1 MSAPDRPEGEY
12 RSAARAGTPNRAAW
26 LFAVCTAIWGS
37 TWLVIT
43 YQLGS
48 VAPEV
53 SVVWRFA
60 LAAVVLGAFCV
71 ATRRSLRYTA
81 ADHAVFAV
89 QGALMFGLNYVCVYW
104 AEQHVVSGLVAV
116 AFSTITFMSVFAQR
130 VMYGTP
136 VTARAL
142 TGATLG
148 VFGVTVLFLPELI
161 AAHGDRDTGLGIF
174 WAILGT
180 VFATLGNMAAARL
193 QLRGRA
199 IIPTTAWGMLYGA
212 LAAAAVGIVTGAHW
226 SFDLRLPYVASL
238 AYLALF
244 GSVAAF
250 VSYLAL
256 MRTIGMANA
265 SYVGVTTP
273 VLALLLSALVE
284 GYVFSAFTVAGIALA
299 IAGNVIVLRR
309 RPGGAALIRD

>member
-1 MSAPDRPEGEY
+1 VS
-12 RSAARAGTPNRAAW
+12 RAAW

-43 YQLGS
+43 FQLGT

-60 LAAVVLGAFCV
+60 LAAFVLGAFCV
-71 ATRRSLRYTA
+71 VTGRSLRYAA
-81 ADHAVFAV
+81 ADHADFAL
-89 QGALMFGLNYVCVYW
+89 QGTLMFCLNYVCIYW

-148 VFGVTVLFLPELI
+148 VIGVTVLFLPELV
-161 AAHGDRDTGLGIF
+161 AAHGDRDTVLGIF
-174 WAILGT
+174 WAVLGT
-180 VFATLGNMAAARL
+180 VFAALGNMVAARL
-193 QLRGRA
+193 QQRGRA

-212 LAAAAVGIVTGAHW
+212 IAAAVVVAMTGARW
-226 SFDLRLPYVASL
+226 DFDPRLPYVASL

-244 GSVAAF
+244 GTVAAF
-250 VSYLAL
+250 VAYLAL

-273 VLALLLSALVE
+273 VLALVLSALME
-284 GYVFSAFTVAGIALA
+284 GYAFSLFTVAGIALA

-309 RPGGAALIRD
+309 RAGSAT

>member
-1 MSAPDRPEGEY
+1 MTRV
-12 RSAARAGTPNRAAW
+12 AW
-26 LFAVCTAIWGS
+26 LFAICTAIWGS

-43 YQLGS
+43 FQLGT

-60 LAAVVLGAFCV
+60 LAALVLGVFCV
-71 ATRRSLRYTA
+71 ATGRSLRYTA
-81 ADHAVFAV
+81 ADHAVLAL
-89 QGALMFGLNYVCVYW
+89 QGTLMFCLNYVCIYW

-136 VTARAL
+136 VTVRAL
-142 TGATLG
+142 AGATLG
-148 VFGVTVLFLPELI
+148 VTGVTVLFLPELV
-161 AAHGDRDTGLGIF
+161 AAHGDRDTVLGIF
-174 WAILGT
+174 WAVLGT
-180 VFATLGNMAAARL
+180 VFAALGNMAAARL
-193 QLRGRA
+193 QRRGRA

-212 LAAAAVGIVTGAHW
+212 LAAAIVVRATGAQW
-226 SFDLRLPYVASL
+226 DFDPRLPYVASL
-238 AYLALF
+238 VYLALF

-256 MRTIGMANA
+256 MRTMGMANA

-273 VLALLLSALVE
+273 VLALVLSALME
-284 GYVFSAFTVAGIALA
+284 GYTFTLFTVAGIALA
-299 IAGNVIVLRR
+299 IGGNVIVLRR
-309 RPGGAALIRD
+309 RAGVA

>member
-1 MSAPDRPEGEY
+1 MS
-12 RSAARAGTPNRAAW
+12 RAAW
-26 LFAVCTAIWGS
+26 LFTVCTAIWGS

-43 YQLGS
+43 YQLGA

-60 LAAVVLGAFCV
+60 LAALILGAFCV
-71 ATRRSLRYTA
+71 VTRRSLRFAA
-81 ADHAVFAV
+81 ADHAILAV
-89 QGALMFGLNYVCVYW
+89 QGTLMFGLNYVCVYW
-104 AEQHVVSGLVAV
+104 AEQHIVSGLVAV

-148 VFGVTVLFLPELI
+148 VVGVTLLFVPELV
-161 AAHGDRDTGLGIF
+161 AAHGDRATGLGIF

-180 VFATLGNMAAARL
+180 VFAALGNMAAARL
-193 QLRGRA
+193 QQRGRA
-199 IIPTTAWGMLYGA
+199 IVSTTAWGMLYGTI
-212 LAAAAVGIVTGAHW
+212 AAAIVVVATGAHW
-226 SFDLRLPYVASL
+226 GFDLRPPYVASL
-238 AYLALF
+238 AYLALL

-265 SYVGVTTP
+265 SYVGVSTP
-273 VLALLLSALVE
+273 VLALLLSALME
-284 GYVFSAFTVAGIALA
+284 GYVFSAFSVAGIALA

-309 RPGGAALIRD
+309 RPAAPIRD

>member
-1 MSAPDRPEGEY
+1 MGEPRGRPM
-12 RSAARAGTPNRAAW
+12 NRAAW

-37 TWLVIT
+37 TWLAIT
-43 YQLGS
+43 WQLGV

-60 LAAVVLGAFCV
+60 LAALVLGGFCV
-71 ATRRSLRYTA
+71 ATRRPLRFGA
-81 ADHAVFAV
+81 AAHRLFAL
-89 QGALMFGLNYVCVYW
+89 QGTLMFGLNYVCVYW

-136 VTARAL
+136 VTPRAL

-148 VFGVTVLFLPELI
+148 VIGVTVLFLPELV
-161 AAHGDRDTGLGIF
+161 AAHGDRDTVVGVF

-180 VFATLGNMAAARL
+180 VFATLGNMAAARV
-193 QLRGRA
+193 QQRGLA

-212 LAAAAVGIVTGAHW
+212 MAAAVVVALMGVPWT
-226 SFDLRLPYVASL
+226 FDPRQPYVASL
-238 AYLALF
+238 VYLALL
-244 GSVAAF
+244 GSIAAF

-256 MRTIGMANA
+256 MRMIGMARA
-265 SYVGVTTP
+265 SYIGVSTP
-273 VLALLLSALVE
+273 VLALALSAMME
-284 GYVFSAFTVAGIALA
+284 GYHFTAFTFAGVALAVAGNL
-299 IAGNVIVLRR
+299 IVLRR
-309 RPGGAALIRD
+309 TTPAIA